1 MLWFGFNP
9 GLFTNIRNIFYKWLF
24 QMIVTI
30 ILYFI
35 SRPQDATIFE
45 INMEKERAVPPDT
58 MLCPAR
64 FARSLK
70 RRGRCTSAAF
80 PGVRSH
86 HLAGH
91 CVRAVSADYTAV
103 L

>member
-1 MLWFGFNP
+1 MVVSSDSNNNF
-9 GLFTNIRNIFYKWLF
+9 IFYF
-24 QMIVTI
+24 ASTG
-30 ILYFI
+30 
-35 SRPQDATIFE
+35 RDHIFFVRLKE
-45 INMEKERAVPPDT
+45 NMEKERAVPPDT

-80 PGVRSH
+80 PGVRGH

-91 CVRAVSADYTAV
+91 CVRAVGAD
-103 L
+103 